1 MPPSTSLNGGA
12 LLSAAVI
19 MASTILLASPVT
31 LNSPLPRGVTDF
43 ADRGVLVDRHR
54 LRPNQARTEVSAGG
68 ARLNER
74 KCYAEGR
81 DFLGGRL
88 DKALDAPL
96 GCMVEAETGIGHLAA
111 FRRNLQNVTTA
122 LRAQMR
128 QAGAND
134 GDRTYEIGVDLMPE
148 LLFTDL
154 LGGAK
159 QTIAGVVDDDIDA
172 PHLGEGAIDYPAHPR
187 CVRHVQD
194 GHPQMIAIPNLEVF
208 KGGRLSN
215 GCCYAIAPCEQ
226 LFGQGPS
233 EASGSTCDE
242 PVAGCHGVN
251 RRLSH

>member
-54 LRPNQARTEVSAGG
+54 LRPNEASTEVSAAG

-74 KCYAEGR
+74 KCYSEGR

-111 FRRNLQNVTTA
+111 FRRNLQHVTTA

-134 GDRTYEIGVDLMPE
+134 ADRADEIGVDLMPD
-148 LLFTDL
+148 LLVTDL

-159 QTIAGVVDDDIDA
+159 ETVAGVVDDDIDA
-172 PHLGEGAIDYPAHPR
+172 PQGGERPVDYPSHTL

-194 GHPQMIAIPNLEVF
+194 GHPQAIAIP
-208 KGGRLSN
+208 
-215 GCCYAIAPCEQ
+215 
-226 LFGQGPS
+226 
-233 EASGSTCDE
+233 
-242 PVAGCHGVN
+242 
-251 RRLSH
+251 